1 MKTLQRN
8 TFGEKKII
16 ENPLFNQKTREHYE
30 TQLQLFF
37 FIHHPK
43 LVHVSHHLK
52 LRFRNSR
59 KCYRSATERQDRQI
73 CQRKK
78 LKAIVRPAEFSKAT
92 FPFFLFDKNY
102 KKINLTEHW
111 GWFTTWILDFKFVF
125 KRNTFHYFAN
135 KNSKC
140 LSTQILV
147 FCLDL

>member
-8 TFGEKKII
+8 TFGEKKSLRIPYLI
-16 ENPLFNQKTREHYE
+16 RRQVNIMKHSCNYFFLFTTQNQY
-30 TQLQLFF
+30 
-37 FIHHPK
+37 
-43 LVHVSHHLK
+43 VSHHLK

-73 CQRKK
+73 RQRKK
-78 LKAIVRPAEFSKAT
+78 LKAIVSPAEFSKAT